1 MPRVGRHIPVTG
13 KDDLEQG
20 VDEVEFGTDKGTDIH
35 EDLEGSGGLPAEVA
49 VLSPTHFQ
57 YVCTLLQNVSQA
69 AGHRHVEHFKNL
81 IVFGNLN
88 PALVLLLANDAKL
101 RLIEEHFAMYHPER
115 RYITQ

>member
-1 MPRVGRHIPVTG
+1 M
-13 KDDLEQG
+13 
-20 VDEVEFGTDKGTDIH
+20 DEVEFGTDIH
-35 EDLEGSGGLPAEVA
+35 EDLEGSGGLLAEVA

-57 YVCTLLQNVSQA
+57 YVRTLLQNVSQA